1 MPTIKYLKCGNK
13 KICVFLQQRSL
24 SLMTWDSFLGL
35 KLMFSIFHSIQL
47 ISIIERKW
55 NSSPL
60 MEFEIRIPSY
70 STYSSFAPP
79 GPRFFQPGSLPGR
92 LISKA
97 FVNCTPF
104 WLGASSWVQ
113 PREGPTRIQRRRE
126 RHSRI
131 VSLSWRPQLL
141 GGSLLLLFSYG
152 RAGSIPR
159 CRQPLGAALS
169 LVGSLNLPNLVNISP
184 INLSSIIPFQCAI
197 SCWDLIDTAD
207 LTIIPAI

>member
-35 KLMFSIFHSIQL
+35 KLMFFIFHSIQL

-60 MEFEIRIPSY
+60 MGLEIRIPSY
-70 STYSSFAPP
+70 SRYSSFAPP
-79 GPRFFQPGSLPGR
+79 DLLFFQPGSLPGR

-104 WLGASSWVQ
+104 WLGASSWVWPRGGTYKNSKEEREAQQNCLPLVKATAPRSQ
-113 PREGPTRIQRRRE
+113 PSPLIQLWQGWF
-126 RHSRI
+126 HSP
-131 VSLSWRPQLL
+131 LSPAPGCCPLPCWFLKSAQPCQH
-141 GGSLLLLFSYG
+141 FSH
-152 RAGSIPR
+152 
-159 CRQPLGAALS
+159 
-169 LVGSLNLPNLVNISP
+169 
-184 INLSSIIPFQCAI
+184 
-197 SCWDLIDTAD
+197 
-207 LTIIPAI
+207 